1 MPLILPATSLVLLL
15 AGPAG
20 PAAQKKAEGTKTE
33 DTQEKAGDKK
43 KKKKDDAQKEDGKK
57 EKKPKKSDEYPQF
70 KLDDHPSIHFGKGT
84 HLDFRGRFAA
94 DVNSSDAPDADNTE
108 SSAIDLGKKRLGVSG
123 EIVNAVEFQI
133 EAELKRDDPWRDV
146 YAEYKQFPEV
156 RVRGG
161 QFKIPFSLDENT
173 GASHLD
179 FMFRSLAATHLAPG
193 RDQGVMVHGRVVNKA
208 INYEAGVFQHD
219 GKNAR
224 TNNPDKVFGGQ
235 TIAARVTYEPFR
247 NVKDAKADLSVGGAY
262 TTSDVPEGIPGLR
275 GLMVFEQPFF
285 SSSQYIVNGKRRRTG
300 VEFQVLPG
308 PASVKGEWMRVE
320 TERVGES
327 VEDTDLSPLIG
338 EGWYVSGTY
347 AITGEKK
354 SRVDR
359 PKKPL
364 FQGGVGAIEV
374 GARIESLEFR
384 SGASGEPGSTS
395 PRADVILG
403 NRNQVTTAGVT
414 WYVNRFFKIQANYIH
429 EKLDDPSQGP
439 LPPQATFTTKAV
451 RFQVSF

>member
-1 MPLILPATSLVLLL
+1 MPLILMGALL
-15 AGPAG
+15 AFGLAAPGA
-20 PAAQKKAEGTKTE
+20 PPQRADANVRAAAQ
-33 DTQEKAGDKK
+33 D
-43 KKKKDDAQKEDGKK
+43 KKKKDDGQKGKENGKKK
-57 EKKPKKSDEYPQF
+57 EKKKKKADEYPQF
-70 KLDDHPSIHFGKGT
+70 RLDDHPSIHFAKGT

-94 DVNSSDAPDADNTE
+94 DVHDSDAPDADTTE
-108 SSAIDLGKKRLGVSG
+108 SSTIDLGKKRLGVSG
-123 EIVNAVEFQI
+123 EIANVVEFQV
-133 EAELKRDDPWRDV
+133 EAELKHDDPWRDV
-146 YAEYKQFPEV
+146 YAEYKQFDSV

-161 QFKIPFSLDENT
+161 RFKLPFSLDENT
-173 GASHLD
+173 SASHLD

-193 RDQGVMVHGRVVNKA
+193 RDDGVMVHGRILNKVL
-208 INYEAGVFQHD
+208 NYEAGVFQND

-224 TNNPDKVFGGQ
+224 TNNADKVFGGQ

-247 NVKDAKADLSVGGAY
+247 NAKDAKTDLSIGGAY

-275 GLMVFEQPFF
+275 GLMVFEQTFF
-285 SSSQYIVNGKRRRTG
+285 SSSHYIVNGKRQRTG
-300 VEFQVLPG
+300 VEMQIRPG
-308 PASVKGEWMRVE
+308 PASVKAEWMRVE
-320 TERVGES
+320 TERLGES

-364 FQGGVGAIEV
+364 FKGGPGAIEV
-374 GARIESLEFR
+374 AGRIESLEFR
-384 SGASGEPGSTS
+384 SVASGEPGSTS

-403 NRNQVTTAGVT
+403 NRDQVATFGVN
-414 WYVNRFFKIQANYIH
+414 WYVNRFFKIQANFIR
-429 EKLDDPSQGP
+429 EKLDNPLLGP
-439 LPPQATFTTKAV
+439 LPTQGTFTTTAF

>member
-1 MPLILPATSLVLLL
+1 MSLILPAALLGVLL
-15 AGPAG
+15 AAPQAPAPPTETG
-20 PAAQKKAEGTKTE
+20 QTPAEKK
-33 DTQEKAGDKK
+33 DTGKK
-43 KKKKDDAQKEDGKK
+43 KKKKDDEQKADK
-57 EKKPKKSDEYPQF
+57 YPEF

-84 HLDFRGRFAA
+84 HLDFRGRFSA
-94 DVNSSDAPDADNTE
+94 DIKDLEAPEADTTE
-108 SSAIDLGKKRLGVSG
+108 TSAIDLGKKRLGVSG

-133 EAELKRDDPWRDV
+133 EAELRPEDPWRDV
-146 YAEYKQFPEV
+146 YAEYKQFDV
-156 RVRGG
+156 ARVRGG
-161 QFKIPFSLDENT
+161 QFKLPFSLDENT
-173 GASHLD
+173 SASRLD
-179 FMFRSLAATHLAPG
+179 FMFRSLAATHLSPG

-224 TNNPDKVFGGQ
+224 TNNPDKVHGGQ

-247 NVKDAKADLSVGGAY
+247 TVKDAKADLSVGGAY
-262 TTSDVPEGIPGLR
+262 TTSDVPEGIPSLR
-275 GLMVFEQPFF
+275 GLMVFEQKFF
-285 SSSQYIVNGKRRRTG
+285 SSSEYIVNGKRRRTG
-300 VEFQVLPG
+300 VEVQLLPG
-308 PASVKGEWMRVE
+308 PASVKAEWMRVE
-320 TERVGES
+320 TERLGES

-354 SRVDR
+354 SRVHQ

-364 FQGGVGAIEV
+364 FKGGVGSIEV
-374 GARIESLEFR
+374 GARIESLEFK

-403 NRNQVTTAGVT
+403 NRDQVTTFGVN
-414 WYVNRFFKIQANYIH
+414 WYVNRFFKIQANFIH
-429 EKLDDPSQGP
+429 EKLDDASLGP
-439 LPPQATFTTKAV
+439 APPQATFNSKAV